1 MNLTTEREQLLELA
15 QILTPADRQWLIEQL
30 SRLNEAEQ
38 PSATITLDEAIQ
50 RYIANECNSEEAAQ
64 LAEVTREQLLETV
77 SERDLFLARYGQH
90 SRAEIEHLNT
100 KLEQAGILAN
110 LPDAPKGQL
119 VPKLSLGTSVEEY
132 VHYTTH
138 TTIHEAIGLYL
149 ADKCGLGRAAELA
162 GTNRWHIM
170 DILHERDIPVM
181 VYNHHT
187 AEEIDDLAEK
197 MEREGYL

>member
-1 MNLTTEREQLLELA
+1 MNLTTERGQLLELA

-38 PSATITLDEAIQ
+38 LSETITLDEAIQ

-110 LPDAPKGQL
+110 LPDANH
-119 VPKLSLGTSVEEY
+119 SFEH

-170 DILHERDIPVM
+170 DILHEQDIPI
-181 VYNHHT
+181 YGGHDLT
-187 AEEIDDLAEK
+187 FEEVEATVDMIGADYGHCE
-197 MEREGYL
+197 

>member
-15 QILTPADRQWLIEQL
+15 QILTSADRQWLIEQL

-38 PSATITLDEAIQ
+38 PSETITLDEAIQ

-90 SRAEIEHLNT
+90 SRAEIERLNT

-132 VHYTTH
+132 VH

-149 ADKCGLGRAAELA
+149 VDKCGLGRAAELA

-170 DILHERDIPVM
+170 DILHEQDIPVM